1 MPGRADDWRR
11 QAGMQASGAGALPAA
26 ESGRRL
32 VKTERIGGERTRI
45 LAVDDSP
52 ASLLLL
58 ESLLSQNDDYEVSTA
73 VNGKEALDMLCARE
87 GAIDIV
93 LIDRMMP
100 EMDGLA
106 VCASM
111 KADERLRYIPV
122 IMQTAAD
129 HPEEIGEGI
138 RAGVFYYLTKP
149 LNGETLLSVV
159 GAAAR
164 QVRLFRQLRREMS
177 QWKVGF
183 GLVRNLHCTF
193 RSIEEGESLAT
204 FLANFFPKPDLALAG
219 ISELLVNAVEHGNLC
234 IDYEAKG
241 RLVRENAW
249 RQEIARRLGD
259 PLYSNRKVE
268 VVFER
273 SENGC
278 SIHISDDGNGFE
290 WRKYLEV
297 DPSRATDN
305 HGRGI
310 AMANMLCFDTLE
322 FNEKGNQVTGFVAI

>member
-1 MPGRADDWRR
+1 M
-11 QAGMQASGAGALPAA
+11 
-26 ESGRRL
+26 
-32 VKTERIGGERTRI
+32 KTIRIGRERTRI

-52 ASLLLL
+52 PSLLLL
-58 ESLLSQNDDYEVSTA
+58 ESLLSQNDDYEISTA
-73 VNGKEALDMLCARE
+73 VNGREALDMLRSRA

-106 VCASM
+106 VCAAM
-111 KADERLRYIPV
+111 KADERLCNIPV

-129 HPEEIGEGI
+129 RPEEISEGI

-164 QVRLFRQLRREMS
+164 QVRLFRQLRREMN
-177 QWKVGF
+177 QWTVGF
-183 GLVRNLHCTF
+183 GLVRTLRCTF
-193 RSIEEGESLAT
+193 QTIEEGESLAT
-204 FLANFFPKPDLALAG
+204 FLANFFPKPDFALAG
-219 ISELLVNAVEHGNLC
+219 ISELLINAVEHGNLG

-241 RLVRENAW
+241 RLMQGKAW
-249 RQEIARRLGD
+249 RQEIASRLKD
-259 PLYSNRKVE
+259 PLYSDRKVD

-273 SENGC
+273 REDGC
-278 SIHISDDGNGFE
+278 SIQISDEGNGFE

-322 FNEKGNQVTGFVAI
+322 FNEKGNQVTGFVASQAAATENREER